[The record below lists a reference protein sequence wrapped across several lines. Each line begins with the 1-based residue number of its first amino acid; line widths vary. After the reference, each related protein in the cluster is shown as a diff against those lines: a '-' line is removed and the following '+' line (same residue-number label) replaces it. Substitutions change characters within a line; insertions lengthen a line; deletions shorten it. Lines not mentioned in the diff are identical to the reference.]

1 MSVEA
6 MALVLHH
13 STAKGT
19 DKVILLGIANHA
31 GDGGAWPSIATL
43 ARYANVHER
52 NVQRSIEK
60 LVTLGE
66 LAVHRQDGGRAST
79 PKWERPNRYDVLV
92 GCPATCD
99 HTAQHRQRAL
109 PQAPA
114 ALWTEGVAHTPPGGT
129 DATTP
134 VAQTPPAPPA
144 HTPPEPSPEPSTP
157 IGSDYLT
164 GPRASSGTTPTCH
177 ECSAPNMDECYRR
190 QRHLRMD
197 DRHRYQ
203 AVRRAG

>member
-13 STAKGT
+13 SQAKGT

-31 GDGGAWPSIATL
+31 GDGGAWPAVATL

-60 LVTLGE
+60 LVALGE
-66 LAVHRQDGGRAST
+66 LTVHRQDGGRAST

-92 GCPATCD
+92 ACPATCD
-99 HTAQHRQRAL
+99 HTAQHRPRPL
-109 PQAPA
+109 PA
-114 ALWTEGVAHTPPGGT
+114 ANPQLGIEGVAPAPPGGT
-129 DATTP
+129 DATPP
-134 VAQTPPAPPA
+134 VA
-144 HTPPEPSPEPSTP
+144 HTPPEPSPQPPTP
-157 IGSDYLT
+157 PGSAYLT

-190 QRHLRMD
+190 QAKLATA
-197 DRHRYQ
+197 DRHRYEP
-203 AVRRAG
+203 VRRAG